1 MSMSRKYAEFEY
13 HGGPYDRGAADSW
26 YQRPRSPHKYPNGTY
41 NGPEV
46 TELTEEEIEAYHAGY
61 DDNEES
67 GGHKDWG

>member
-1 MSMSRKYAEFEY
+1 MSKYDVAKFNY
-13 HGGPYDRGAADSW
+13 HGGPFDRGAADSW
-26 YQRPRSPHKYPNGTY
+26 YQRPRSPHKYPNGTG

-46 TELTEEEIEAYHAGY
+46 TDLTPEEVEAYHAGY